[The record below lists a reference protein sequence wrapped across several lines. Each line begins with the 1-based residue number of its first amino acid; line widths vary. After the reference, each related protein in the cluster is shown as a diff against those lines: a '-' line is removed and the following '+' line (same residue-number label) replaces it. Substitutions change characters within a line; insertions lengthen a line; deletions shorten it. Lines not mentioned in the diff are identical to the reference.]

1 MLRHWIG
8 PRVRT
13 RTEFIV
19 SLVVLAAIAALPAV
33 VVNDYWRGVVIV
45 SMYFAM
51 LAAGWNLLAGYTGQF
66 SLAPATFGML
76 GAYTTGM
83 LSYYL
88 GTSPLLGIPAAIVV
102 AGLVGL
108 ALGRIV
114 LRLSGPY
121 LALTTLSFAEIARL
135 VISNSIEIT
144 RGDLGLNVPGLFD
157 SRIAY
162 YYLMV
167 AVLLAVQVGLYLM
180 LRTPA
185 GLYLRAIRDDEI
197 AAASRGVK
205 IVLWK
210 TNAFTISAAISG
222 LAGALYAHF
231 AHLVSPELGLL
242 GQTGIIISM
251 AVIGGLGTLVGPIV
265 GAFLV
270 YVASEYLRDFGG
282 AQLIIF
288 ALLVIIF
295 GRFFREGL
303 WGLLYRALER
313 AAAKPTLPTSTLPTP
328 SSPAPTAPTSP
339 ATGR

>member
-1 MLRHWIG
+1 MIG
-8 PRVRT
+8 SRGRMNV
-13 RTEFIV
+13 EFAV
-19 SLVVLAAIAALPAV
+19 SLLALAAVAMLPHV
-33 VVNDYWRGVVIV
+33 IVNEYWRGVLIV
-45 SMYFAM
+45 SMYFAL
-51 LAAGWNLLAGYTGQF
+51 LAAAWNLLAGYTGQF

-76 GAYTTGM
+76 GAYTTGL
-83 LSYYL
+83 LSYHF
-88 GTSPLLGIPAAIVV
+88 GASPLVGIGAAIVV
-102 AGLVGL
+102 AAVIGF

-121 LALTTLSFAEIARL
+121 LALTTLSFAEICRL
-135 VISNSIEIT
+135 VIGNSIEIT

-157 SRIAY
+157 RRLAWY
-162 YYLMV
+162 YVML
-167 AVLLAVQVGLYLM
+167 AVLTAVQIGLFLL
-180 LRTPA
+180 LRRPA

-205 IVLWK
+205 VVVWK

-222 LAGALYAHF
+222 LAGALYGHF
-231 AHLVSPELGLL
+231 AELVSPELGLI

-270 YVASEYLRDFGG
+270 YVASEFLRDFGG
-282 AQLIIF
+282 YQLVIF

-303 WGLLYRALER
+303 WGLFYRAVER
-313 AAAKPTLPTSTLPTP
+313 LAGRFTSNEK
-328 SSPAPTAPTSP
+328 A
-339 ATGR
+339 